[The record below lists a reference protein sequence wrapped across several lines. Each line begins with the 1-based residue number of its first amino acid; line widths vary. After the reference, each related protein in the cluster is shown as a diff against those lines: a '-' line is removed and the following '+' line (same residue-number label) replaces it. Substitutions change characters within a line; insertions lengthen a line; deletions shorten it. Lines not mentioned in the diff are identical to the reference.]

1 MRQSVSAQRDAS
13 RMHQQCPG
21 GKSRN
26 VEFWLSASVIP
37 LQCPGGPAGK
47 TCGAAFNPAQ
57 IAVRLHL
64 PHGGEIIIALQDYGA
79 GQWNY
84 LAACRTR

>member
-1 MRQSVSAQRDAS
+1 MSGRKVV
-13 RMHQQCPG
+13 PG
-21 GKSRN
+21 
-26 VEFWLSASVIP
+26 VEYWPSEPVIP

-47 TCGAAFNPAQ
+47 TTGPSSTRRPNFDVGLHSPLGA
-57 IAVRLHL
+57 
-64 PHGGEIIIALQDYGA
+64 EIIIALQDYGA